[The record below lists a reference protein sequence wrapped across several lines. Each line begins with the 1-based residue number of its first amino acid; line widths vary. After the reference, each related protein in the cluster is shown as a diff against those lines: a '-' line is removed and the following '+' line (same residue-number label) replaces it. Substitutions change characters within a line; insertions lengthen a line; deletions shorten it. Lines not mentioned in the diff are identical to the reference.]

1 MRLSSLIFVMNKT
14 SLGAGSREDRSRVY
28 KILGGKMSWG
38 SESS

>member
-14 SLGAGSREDRSRVY
+14 SYKSLGAGSREDRSRVY

-38 SESS
+38 S